1 VNPLRRRAA
10 GLAVV
15 LITASSTGVGAG
27 ERVFL
32 VGGRLHVGN
41 GRVIENSVIEIVG
54 DTFAAVSEYSEKR
67 VPDEIQ
73 AIDVSGHWIT
83 PGFIAG
89 ASQLGLLEISLEG
102 LTRDTTQVV
111 EDPIRSGYDPAPAIN
126 ADSSLLAVQAI
137 EGITSAAVSPVG
149 GLLSGQ
155 VSWIDL
161 LPGDHVGIVAARGIA
176 VSGAVGAELAGS
188 RATSLELLRRVLA
201 DARFLAANRDQHD
214 RRALR
219 DLAAHPMDLHAL
231 IPVLNGT
238 IPLIVWADRAS
249 DILALLDIA
258 KEFKIKI
265 AIQGGAEAWKTAG
278 QLARA
283 QVPVL
288 LTPTRNLP
296 EQFDALGARLDAAS
310 LLAEAGVP
318 LAIIN
323 QDGTHNARNIG
334 QEAGIAVANGLDW
347 EQALSAVTL
356 GVARAYGM
364 DDVYGS
370 VEPGKIANLVVWDG
384 DPFELST
391 AATRVL
397 IRGREIPRVSRQT
410 LLRDRYLDLSKYR
423 P

>member
-1 VNPLRRRAA
+1 VRPGRWKVA
-10 GLAVV
+10 GLAIV
-15 LITASSTGVGAG
+15 LITAGASRIG
-27 ERVFL
+27 ADERVL
-32 VGGRLHVGN
+32 LIGGQLHVGD
-41 GRVIENSVIEIVG
+41 GRVIENPVIEIAG
-54 DTFAAVSEYSEKR
+54 DTFAAVSERFETQATE
-67 VPDEIQ
+67 EIQ
-73 AIDVSGHWIT
+73 TIDVSGHWIT

-89 ASQLGLLEISLEG
+89 ASQLGLVEISLEG
-102 LTRDTTQVV
+102 RTRDTTQVV

-126 ADSSLLAVQAI
+126 ADSSLIAIQAI
-137 EGITSAAVSPVG
+137 EGITSAGVSPVG
-149 GLLSGQ
+149 GLLSGL

-161 LPGDHVGIVAARGIA
+161 LSGDHVGIVAARGIA
-176 VSGAVGAELAGS
+176 VRGAIGSELDGS
-188 RATSLELLRRVLA
+188 RATSLALLRRVLA
-201 DARFLAANRDQHD
+201 DARFLAANRDRHD
-214 RRALR
+214 RRELR
-219 DLAAHPMDLHAL
+219 DLAAHPMDLQAL

-258 KEFKIKI
+258 REFKIRI
-265 AIQGGAEAWKTAG
+265 AIEGGAEAWKTAP

-283 QVPVL
+283 GVPVL
-288 LTPTRNLP
+288 LTPSRNLP
-296 EQFDALGARLDAAS
+296 QQFDGLGARLDAAAM
-310 LLAEAGVP
+310 LAEAGVP
-318 LAIIN
+318 LAII
-323 QDGTHNARNIG
+323 DAAGTHNARNVG

-364 DDVYGS
+364 DDIYGS

-391 AATRVL
+391 AATRVF
-397 IRGREIPRVSRQT
+397 IRGREIPLVSRQT

>member
-1 VNPLRRRAA
+1 MRPFRWRAA
-10 GLAVV
+10 ALTLVS
-15 LITASSTGVGAG
+15 ITACTVGIRAD
-27 ERVFL
+27 EHVYL
-32 VGGRLHVGN
+32 VGGELHVGN
-41 GRVIENSVIEIVG
+41 GRVIENSVIEIAG
-54 DTFAAVSEYSEKR
+54 DTFAAVSERSER
-67 VPDEIQ
+67 WTPENVPV
-73 AIDVSGHWIT
+73 IDVSGHWIT

-89 ASQLGLLEISLEG
+89 SSQLGLVEISLEG
-102 LTRDTTQVV
+102 RTRDTTHVV

-126 ADSSLLAVQAI
+126 ADSSLIAIQAI
-137 EGITSAAVSPVG
+137 EGITSAAVTPVG
-149 GLLSGQ
+149 GLLSGL

-161 LPGDHVGIVAARGIA
+161 LAGDHVGIVAARGIA
-176 VSGAVGAELAGS
+176 VRGAIGSELDGS
-188 RATSLELLRRVLA
+188 RATSLERLRRVLT
-201 DARFLAANRDQHD
+201 DARWLAANRDRHD
-214 RRALR
+214 RRELR
-219 DLAAHPMDLHAL
+219 DLAAHPMDLGAL

-249 DILALLDIA
+249 DILAMLDIA
-258 KEFKIKI
+258 KEFKIRI
-265 AIQGGAEAWKTAG
+265 AIEGGAEAWKTAR

-283 QVPVL
+283 GVPVL

-296 EQFDALGARLDAAS
+296 QQFDGLGARLDAAS

-318 LAIIN
+318 LAII
-323 QDGTHNARNIG
+323 DEEGTHNARNIG
-334 QEAGIAVANGLDW
+334 QEAGIAVANGLEW

-364 DDVYGS
+364 GDFYGS

-391 AATRVL
+391 AAKRVF
-397 IRGREIPRVSRQT
+397 IRGREIPLVSRQT

>member
-1 VNPLRRRAA
+1 VRLSQWRTAA
-10 GLAVV
+10 LAAV
-15 LITASSTGVGAG
+15 LIGASAAALSAE

-32 VGGRLHVGN
+32 IGGKLHVGN
-41 GRVIENSVIEIVG
+41 GKVIEDAAIEIAG
-54 DTFAAVSEYSEKR
+54 DTFAAVSKNSGDRSPE
-67 VPDEIQ
+67 D
-73 AIDVSGHWIT
+73 ALTIDVSGHWIT

-89 ASQLGLLEISLEG
+89 ASQLGLVEINLEG
-102 LTRDTTQVV
+102 RTRDTTRVV

-126 ADSSLLAVQAI
+126 ADSSLIAIQAI

-149 GLLSGQ
+149 GLLSGL

-176 VSGAVGAELAGS
+176 VRGAIGSELEGS
-188 RATSLELLRRVLA
+188 RATSLALLRRVLT
-201 DARFLAANRDQHD
+201 DARFLAANRDRYDH
-214 RRALR
+214 RGLR
-219 DLAAHPMDLHAL
+219 DLAAHPMDLYAL

-258 KEFKIKI
+258 SEFKIQI
-265 AIQGGAEAWKTAG
+265 AIQGGAEAWKTAR

-283 QVPVL
+283 GVPVL
-288 LTPTRNLP
+288 LTPSRNLP
-296 EQFDALGARLDAAS
+296 HQFDSIGARLDAAS
-310 LLAEAGVP
+310 LLADAGVP
-318 LAIIN
+318 LAFIDG
-323 QDGTHNARNIG
+323 DGTHNARNIS

-347 EQALSAVTL
+347 EQALTAVTL

-364 DDVYGS
+364 SDVYGS

-391 AATRVL
+391 AATRVF
-397 IRGREIPRVSRQT
+397 IRGREIPLVSRQT